1 MIDRSDPRRQL
12 VYAAGWWLHGYD
24 AGEHVG
30 RTLGRL
36 EGFIEGFDVGLEVGR
51 AEAVDLAD
59 REHVARYTEQ
69 VVELLRWLDVGQ
81 RARTARAAR
90 GAAYK
95 DLPGAGAVARSWAG
109 ENEVNE

>member
-1 MIDRSDPRRQL
+1 VIDRSDPRRQL
-12 VYAAGWWLHGYD
+12 VYAAGWWRHGYD
-24 AGEHVG
+24 TGEHVG
-30 RTLGRL
+30 WTLGRL
-36 EGFIEGFDVGLEVGR
+36 DGFTEGFDVGLAVGR

-59 REHVARYTEQ
+59 AEHVARYTEQ
-69 VVELLRWLDVGQ
+69 AVELARRLDAGQ

-95 DLPGAGAVARSWAG
+95 DLPGAEAVARSWAG